1 MSETLDKTQ
10 KTFQG
15 LGVTRPE
22 QVLQLF
28 SELRSLFDASALAA
42 ASTKNV
48 GRLPELQSAWNNDS
62 SGVIR
67 RIHANWVTL
76 APPNLRGTTERAM
89 KHLSAHVG
97 VGVKAVQTLQQL
109 GVHDNSQVVSL
120 FSLLRDTF
128 DQDIQLDIDEIDV
141 EITRINWLGRKTGIL
156 AWARDHWM
164 KSAPDELRRE
174 VGRCFNEIKAHIEQA
189 INDKRASA
197 RPAIL
202 AAPLYQDQSEYRPAI
217 RPTYA
222 QTSGN
227 VLVDVSNEQAI
238 LPPDPT
244 LIPEDLSLPGVIRPI
259 GSHHLIRQVFQEI
272 ENIFVSIG
280 FSVVEGPEIET
291 PYYNFEALNIPE
303 FHPVRDDMDTFYL
316 ELPKGAPTPL
326 LLRTH
331 TSPMQI
337 RTMEKQK
344 PPVRVIVP
352 GKVYR
357 RDNPDATHSFAF
369 HQIEGLAVD
378 SDITFC
384 DFTGTIEYFVK
395 QFFGPSVKT
404 RFRPSYFPFT
414 EPSVEFDVSCPFCGG
429 TGTAAGGGTCSKCK
443 GAAWIELFGAGMVDP
458 AVYGFVNYD
467 AKKVSGFAFGIGID
481 RLAMLKYGIDD
492 IQVFFQN
499 DVRFL
504 RQFP

>member
-1 MSETLDKTQ
+1 VPFGVIYIAIMPNIENPTEKT
-10 KTFQG
+10 
-15 LGVTRPE
+15 
-22 QVLQLF
+22 
-28 SELRSLFDASALAA
+28 LAA
-42 ASTKNV
+42 LTINDPLAIEELFANEKARFDKQLAAKNPDEV
-48 GRLPELQSAWNNDS
+48 NYAL
-62 SGVIR
+62 
-67 RIHANWVTL
+67 
-76 APPNLRGTTERAM
+76 M
-89 KHLSAHVG
+89 KNA
-97 VGVKAVQTLQQL
+97 
-109 GVHDNSQVVSL
+109 
-120 FSLLRDTF
+120 
-128 DQDIQLDIDEIDV
+128 
-141 EITRINWLGRKTGIL
+141 WLGRKAGVLTLISENWL
-156 AWARDHWM
+156 
-164 KSAPDELRRE
+164 KSAPPTLKPI
-174 VGRCFNEIKAHIEQA
+174 VGQSLNQLKRHIEESLELFWVA
-189 INDKRASA
+189 AEKTSEEAAST
-197 RPAIL
+197 R
-202 AAPLYQDQSEYRPAI
+202 DR
-217 RPTYA
+217 
-222 QTSGN
+222 
-227 VLVDVSNEQAI
+227 V
-238 LPPDPT
+238 
-244 LIPEDLSLPGVIRPI
+244 DLSLPGVILPA

-272 ENIFVSIG
+272 EDIFFSIG

-316 ELPKGAPTPL
+316 ELPKSATTPL

-378 SDITFC
+378 ADITFC

-429 TGTAAGGGTCSKCK
+429 IGTAASGGTCSKCK

-504 RQFP
+504 KQFP

>member
-1 MSETLDKTQ
+1 MDTNSNVDRTLAELGIKNPTEVRLQFGARRNEFDLDL
-10 KTFQG
+10 QG
-15 LGVTRPE
+15 CLD
-22 QVLQLF
+22 F
-28 SELRSLFDASALAA
+28 SALEHLRV
-42 ASTKNV
+42 KWI
-48 GRLPELQSAWNNDS
+48 GRK
-62 SGVIR
+62 SGVLVKI
-67 RIHANWVTL
+67 
-76 APPNLRGTTERAM
+76 TE
-89 KHLSAHVG
+89 
-97 VGVKAVQTLQQL
+97 
-109 GVHDNSQVVSL
+109 
-120 FSLLRDTF
+120 
-128 DQDIQLDIDEIDV
+128 
-141 EITRINWLGRKTGIL
+141 NWL
-156 AWARDHWM
+156 
-164 KSAPDELRRE
+164 KSAPKELKPIVGQALNELKTHVESMFEERRRALE
-174 VGRCFNEIKAHIEQA
+174 ADFNT
-189 INDKRASA
+189 RAA
-197 RPAIL
+197 LTER
-202 AAPLYQDQSEYRPAI
+202 
-217 RPTYA
+217 
-222 QTSGN
+222 
-227 VLVDVSNEQAI
+227 V
-238 LPPDPT
+238 
-244 LIPEDLSLPGVIRPI
+244 DLSLPGVIHPI

-272 ENIFVSIG
+272 EDIFFSIG

-303 FHPVRDDMDTFYL
+303 FHPVRDDMDTFYI
-316 ELPKGAPTPL
+316 ELPKGAATPL

-357 RDNPDATHSFAF
+357 RDNPDATHSFMF
-369 HQIEGLAVD
+369 HQVEGLAVD
-378 SDITFC
+378 TDITFC

-414 EPSVEFDVSCPFCGG
+414 EPSVEFDASCIFCGG
-429 TGTAAGGGTCSKCK
+429 TGSAAGGGVCSKCK
-443 GAAWIELFGAGMVDP
+443 GAGWIELFGAGMVDP

-492 IQVFFQN
+492 IQIFFQN

>member
-1 MSETLDKTQ
+1 MPNVENPTAKTLSEQ
-10 KTFQG
+10 NVSSAE
-15 LGVTRPE
+15 GV
-22 QVLQLF
+22 
-28 SELRSLFDASALAA
+28 SAKFAEVRA
-42 ASTKNV
+42 RFESQIPN
-48 GRLPELQSAWNNDS
+48 GRDETGW
-62 SGVIR
+62 
-67 RIHANWVTL
+67 
-76 APPNLRGTTERAM
+76 
-89 KHLSAHVG
+89 
-97 VGVKAVQTLQQL
+97 QTLR
-109 GVHDNSQVVSL
+109 
-120 FSLLRDTF
+120 FF
-128 DQDIQLDIDEIDV
+128 
-141 EITRINWLGRKTGIL
+141 WLGRKSGIL
-156 AWARDHWM
+156 TLITDNWLKPASPSLKKVVGQELNSLR
-164 KSAPDELRRE
+164 SFIESTLENLRRE
-174 VGRCFNEIKAHIEQA
+174 VDAGSEQVVL
-189 INDKRASA
+189 A
-197 RPAIL
+197 R
-202 AAPLYQDQSEYRPAI
+202 DR
-217 RPTYA
+217 
-222 QTSGN
+222 
-227 VLVDVSNEQAI
+227 V
-238 LPPDPT
+238 
-244 LIPEDLSLPGVIRPI
+244 DLSLPGVLRPI

-272 ENIFVSIG
+272 EDIFFSIG

-303 FHPVRDDMDTFYL
+303 FHPVRDDMDTFYID
-316 ELPKGAPTPL
+316 LPKGAPTPL

-337 RTMEKQK
+337 RTMEKRK

-378 SDITFC
+378 TDITFC

-429 TGTAAGGGTCSKCK
+429 TGSSNGATCSKCK

>member
-1 MSETLDKTQ
+1 MSLMPNIDNPTAKTLAD
-10 KTFQG
+10 
-15 LGVTRPE
+15 LGVTDALAIPPLFAEIRARFDAEILRSRDETNWNITKVMWLGRKSGVLTQITENWLKPATPE
-22 QVLQLF
+22 LKRAVGQQLN
-28 SELRSLFDASALAA
+28 ELRAHVETQIEARRAAIESGAEASALA
-42 ASTKNV
+42 
-48 GRLPELQSAWNNDS
+48 
-62 SGVIR
+62 
-67 RIHANWVTL
+67 
-76 APPNLRGTTERAM
+76 
-89 KHLSAHVG
+89 
-97 VGVKAVQTLQQL
+97 
-109 GVHDNSQVVSL
+109 HDRV
-120 FSLLRDTF
+120 
-128 DQDIQLDIDEIDV
+128 
-141 EITRINWLGRKTGIL
+141 
-156 AWARDHWM
+156 
-164 KSAPDELRRE
+164 
-174 VGRCFNEIKAHIEQA
+174 
-189 INDKRASA
+189 
-197 RPAIL
+197 
-202 AAPLYQDQSEYRPAI
+202 
-217 RPTYA
+217 
-222 QTSGN
+222 
-227 VLVDVSNEQAI
+227 
-238 LPPDPT
+238 
-244 LIPEDLSLPGVIRPI
+244 DLSLPGVNRPV
-259 GSHHLIRQVFQEI
+259 GSRHLIRQVFQEI
-272 ENIFVSIG
+272 EDIFFSIG

-316 ELPKGAPTPL
+316 ELPPSPDKKTAPTPL

-429 TGTAAGGGTCSKCK
+429 TGASNGTTCSKCK

>member
-1 MSETLDKTQ
+1 MATPDGLDKTLAA
-10 KTFQG
+10 
-15 LGVTRPE
+15 LGVTQPE
-22 QVLQLF
+22 QVVHLF
-28 SELRSLFDASALAA
+28 AGVRARFEFDSASAHD
-42 ASTKNV
+42 
-48 GRLPELQSAWNNDS
+48 ESAW
-62 SGVIR
+62 
-67 RIHANWVTL
+67 
-76 APPNLRGTTERAM
+76 
-89 KHLSAHVG
+89 K
-97 VGVKAVQTLQQL
+97 Q
-109 GVHDNSQVVSL
+109 
-120 FSLLRDTF
+120 FRDA
-128 DQDIQLDIDEIDV
+128 
-141 EITRINWLGRKTGIL
+141 WLGRKSGVLTQITDNWLKPATPELKRVVGQQL
-156 AWARDHWM
+156 N
-164 KSAPDELRRE
+164 ELR
-174 VGRCFNEIKAHIEQA
+174 AHVEAQIEARRVA
-189 INDKRASA
+189 IESGAEEA
-197 RPAIL
+197 AL
-202 AAPLYQDQSEYRPAI
+202 AKER
-217 RPTYA
+217 
-222 QTSGN
+222 
-227 VLVDVSNEQAI
+227 V
-238 LPPDPT
+238 
-244 LIPEDLSLPGVIRPI
+244 DLSLPGVIRPI

-272 ENIFVSIG
+272 EDIFVSIG

-291 PYYNFEALNIPE
+291 LYYNFEALNIPE
-303 FHPVRDDMDTFYL
+303 FHPVRDDMDTFYI

-357 RDNPDATHSFAF
+357 RDNPDATHSFMF
-369 HQIEGLAVD
+369 HQVEGLAVD
-378 SDITFC
+378 TDITFC

-429 TGTAAGGGTCSKCK
+429 TGASNGGTCSKCK

-458 AVYGFVNYD
+458 AVYGFVGYD

-492 IQVFFQN
+492 IQVFFLN

>member
-1 MSETLDKTQ
+1 MPTSDSGLDKTLSA
-10 KTFQG
+10 
-15 LGVTRPE
+15 LGIT
-22 QVLQLF
+22 QA
-28 SELRSLFDASALAA
+28 SEVAARFAEVRAHFDAQLGEVHDEAGWKRFRDAWLGRQSGVLTQITGNWLKPAAPELKPAVGAALNALRAHVESQVEARRAAIESGAEESALA
-42 ASTKNV
+42 
-48 GRLPELQSAWNNDS
+48 R
-62 SGVIR
+62 
-67 RIHANWVTL
+67 
-76 APPNLRGTTERAM
+76 ER
-89 KHLSAHVG
+89 
-97 VGVKAVQTLQQL
+97 T
-109 GVHDNSQVVSL
+109 
-120 FSLLRDTF
+120 
-128 DQDIQLDIDEIDV
+128 
-141 EITRINWLGRKTGIL
+141 
-156 AWARDHWM
+156 
-164 KSAPDELRRE
+164 
-174 VGRCFNEIKAHIEQA
+174 
-189 INDKRASA
+189 
-197 RPAIL
+197 
-202 AAPLYQDQSEYRPAI
+202 
-217 RPTYA
+217 
-222 QTSGN
+222 
-227 VLVDVSNEQAI
+227 
-238 LPPDPT
+238 
-244 LIPEDLSLPGVIRPI
+244 DLSLPGVIRPV
-259 GSHHLIRQVFQEI
+259 GSHHLIRQVFQAI
-272 ENIFVSIG
+272 EDIFFSIG

-316 ELPKGAPTPL
+316 DLPKGAPGPL

-357 RDNPDATHSFAF
+357 RDNPDATHSFIF
-369 HQIEGLAVD
+369 HQVEGLAVD
-378 SDITFC
+378 ADITFC

-395 QFFGPSVKT
+395 QFFGPRVTT

-429 TGTAAGGGTCSKCK
+429 TGTAGGGGTCSKCK

-467 AKKVSGFAFGIGID
+467 AKKVSGFAFGFGID

>member
-1 MSETLDKTQ
+1 MYLAITTNMSIPTDKTLADQ
-10 KTFQG
+10 
-15 LGVTRPE
+15 GVTQPHQIAE
-22 QVLQLF
+22 LYVLVRTHFDAHFGNVHEESDWQLF
-28 SELRSLFDASALAA
+28 
-42 ASTKNV
+42 
-48 GRLPELQSAWNNDS
+48 
-62 SGVIR
+62 
-67 RIHANWVTL
+67 
-76 APPNLRGTTERAM
+76 
-89 KHLSAHVG
+89 
-97 VGVKAVQTLQQL
+97 
-109 GVHDNSQVVSL
+109 
-120 FSLLRDTF
+120 RD
-128 DQDIQLDIDEIDV
+128 
-141 EITRINWLGRKTGIL
+141 RWLGRKSGVLKQITDYWL
-156 AWARDHWM
+156 KPAKPAL
-164 KSAPDELRRE
+164 KSAVGAGLNELRAHVESQIEARRLAIESGAEESALLRE
-174 VGRCFNEIKAHIEQA
+174 RI
-189 INDKRASA
+189 
-197 RPAIL
+197 
-202 AAPLYQDQSEYRPAI
+202 
-217 RPTYA
+217 
-222 QTSGN
+222 
-227 VLVDVSNEQAI
+227 
-238 LPPDPT
+238 
-244 LIPEDLSLPGVIRPI
+244 DLSLPAVHRPV

-272 ENIFVSIG
+272 EDIFVSIG

-316 ELPKGAPTPL
+316 ELPKGAKTPL

-378 SDITFC
+378 TDITFC

-414 EPSVEFDVSCPFCGG
+414 EPSVEFDVSCIFCGG
-429 TGTAAGGGTCSKCK
+429 SGAAVGGGTCSKCK
-443 GAAWIELFGAGMVDP
+443 GSAWIELFGAGMVDP
-458 AVYGFVNYD
+458 AVYGFVKYD
-467 AKKVSGFAFGIGID
+467 AKKLSGFAFGMGID

>member
-1 MSETLDKTQ
+1 MPFGVIYFATMPTSDLGLDRT
-10 KTFQG
+10 
-15 LGVTRPE
+15 
-22 QVLQLF
+22 
-28 SELRSLFDASALAA
+28 LAA
-42 ASTKNV
+42 LGITDAARVTDRFAEV
-48 GRLPELQSAWNNDS
+48 RGHFDGQFQT
-62 SGVIR
+62 V
-67 RIHANWVTL
+67 HAESEW
-76 APPNLRGTTERAM
+76 
-89 KHLSAHVG
+89 K
-97 VGVKAVQTLQQL
+97 
-109 GVHDNSQVVSL
+109 L
-120 FSLLRDTF
+120 FRD
-128 DQDIQLDIDEIDV
+128 
-141 EITRINWLGRKTGIL
+141 RWLGRKSGVLTLITDNWL
-156 AWARDHWM
+156 KPAT
-164 KSAPDELRRE
+164 PEL
-174 VGRCFNEIKAHIEQA
+174 
-189 INDKRASA
+189 KRAVGASLNALRAHVESQIEARRLAIESGAEESA
-197 RPAIL
+197 L
-202 AAPLYQDQSEYRPAI
+202 ARER
-217 RPTYA
+217 
-222 QTSGN
+222 
-227 VLVDVSNEQAI
+227 V
-238 LPPDPT
+238 
-244 LIPEDLSLPGVIRPI
+244 DLSLPGVIRPI

-272 ENIFVSIG
+272 EDIFFSIG

-316 ELPKGAPTPL
+316 ELPKGAKTPL

-378 SDITFC
+378 TDITFC

-429 TGTAAGGGTCSKCK
+429 TGTAASGGSCSKCK

-467 AKKVSGFAFGIGID
+467 AKRVSGFAFGIGID